1 MNKSNMSIK
10 QCRVNNRKQN
20 NRIIL
25 NVCCLLLSIFMMG
38 CQSTTRPD
46 WYSNIAGNDID
57 YIYAVGDGR
66 SLSSAKKSALS
77 QINEQLWTQVSSSSA
92 YIEQFKQVNEN
103 QFSHQSA
110 DNRIN
115 TQSAE
120 MIFTGIEFLQSAQD
134 DAGFFVQARI
144 KRENIKNQLKADL
157 GAIEVRAQM
166 ILQQKAHQD
175 LLIWWL
181 ANRTVDHLFRQ
192 YQVKVG
198 VLSALDVTLV
208 NKMTYLPQL
217 ATEVEKVRSSL
228 LIRIVSD
235 HRDRISIGVLQKQL
249 ALDGIATIE
258 QTKPQITH
266 TIIMKSNYR
275 QSIVG
280 DAFITTKFTDLITNN
295 KNGKTLSKNEI
306 ISNANSLTNY
316 KVSKDGAERHFSE
329 RMVEMGIWQSLGF
342 SNI

>member
-1 MNKSNMSIK
+1 
-10 QCRVNNRKQN
+10 
-20 NRIIL
+20 
-25 NVCCLLLSIFMMG
+25 MMG

-92 YIEQFKQVNEN
+92 YIEQFKQVNDN

-157 GAIEVRAQM
+157 CC
-166 ILQQKAHQD
+166 
-175 LLIWWL
+175 
-181 ANRTVDHLFRQ
+181 N
-192 YQVKVG
+192 
-198 VLSALDVTLV
+198 
-208 NKMTYLPQL
+208 
-217 ATEVEKVRSSL
+217 
-228 LIRIVSD
+228 
-235 HRDRISIGVLQKQL
+235 
-249 ALDGIATIE
+249 
-258 QTKPQITH
+258 
-266 TIIMKSNYR
+266 
-275 QSIVG
+275 
-280 DAFITTKFTDLITNN
+280 
-295 KNGKTLSKNEI
+295 
-306 ISNANSLTNY
+306 
-316 KVSKDGAERHFSE
+316 
-329 RMVEMGIWQSLGF
+329 
-342 SNI
+342 

>member
-1 MNKSNMSIK
+1 
-10 QCRVNNRKQN
+10 
-20 NRIIL
+20 
-25 NVCCLLLSIFMMG
+25 MMG

-92 YIEQFKQVNEN
+92 YIEQFKQVNDN

-157 GAIEVRAQM
+157 AAIEVRAQM

-198 VLSALDVTLV
+198 VLSALDVTPV

-249 ALDGIATIE
+249 ALEGIATIE

-295 KNGKTLSKNEI
+295 KNGKTLSK
-306 ISNANSLTNY
+306 
-316 KVSKDGAERHFSE
+316 K
-329 RMVEMGIWQSLGF
+329 
-342 SNI
+342 